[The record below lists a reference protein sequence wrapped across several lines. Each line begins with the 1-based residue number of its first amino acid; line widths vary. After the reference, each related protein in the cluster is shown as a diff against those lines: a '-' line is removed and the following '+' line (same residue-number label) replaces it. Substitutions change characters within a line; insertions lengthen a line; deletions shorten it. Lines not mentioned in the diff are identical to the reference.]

1 MQKTLNNPAYACLD
15 NYFNDATDYST
26 LNTLGK
32 NFDGIDFDKL
42 TDDYIKT
49 YCNVH
54 YTKSNNKQADNRS

>member
-1 MQKTLNNPAYACLD
+1 MQKQNNSAYDCLD
-15 NYFNDATDYST
+15 NYFNDNTCYNT

-32 NFDGIDFDKL
+32 DFDGIDFDKL

-54 YTKSNNKQADNRS
+54 YNRKNKGE